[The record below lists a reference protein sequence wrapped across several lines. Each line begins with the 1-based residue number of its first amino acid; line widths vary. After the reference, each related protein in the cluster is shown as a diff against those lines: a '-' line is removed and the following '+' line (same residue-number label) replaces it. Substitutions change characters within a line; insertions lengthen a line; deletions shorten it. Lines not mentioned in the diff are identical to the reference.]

1 MKAGKAPKKKKAAK
15 SEPRVAKTKTAMFST
30 STARA
35 NFARALGMAHR
46 DNSVVAFD
54 RYGRRVAALVS
65 MNAVLMLAG
74 KGSEVPPAIRSKIE
88 SMSKALVTATKDQ
101 DKPAAPEP
109 APKKKKTASRG
120 TRK

>member
-1 MKAGKAPKKKKAAK
+1 MKAVKAQKKKKKTEPRAAK
-15 SEPRVAKTKTAMFST
+15 APMFST

-46 DNSVVAFD
+46 ENTVVAFD

-74 KGSEVPPAIRSKIE
+74 KGAEVPPAIRDKIE
-88 SMSKALVTATKDQ
+88 RMSKALASATRDQ
-101 DKPAAPEP
+101 DMPATTARKKAP
-109 APKKKKTASRG
+109 ARG

>member
-1 MKAGKAPKKKKAAK
+1 MKAGKAQKKKKK
-15 SEPRVAKTKTAMFST
+15 SEPRAAKAAMFST

-46 DNSVVAFD
+46 ENTVVAFD

-74 KGSEVPPAIRSKIE
+74 RASEVTPAIRDKIE
-88 SMSKALVTATKDQ
+88 RMSRALVNATREQ
-101 DKPAAPEP
+101 DMPAEP
-109 APKKKKTASRG
+109 RRKAGAGRG

>member
-1 MKAGKAPKKKKAAK
+1 MKAAKATKKKKKTSK
-15 SEPRVAKTKTAMFST
+15 SEPRAAKAPMFST

-46 DNSVVAFD
+46 ENTVVAFD

-74 KGSEVPPAIRSKIE
+74 KSAEVPPAIRDKIE
-88 SMSKALVTATKDQ
+88 RMSKALVTATKEQ
-101 DKPAAPEP
+101 DMPADAPRKKAP
-109 APKKKKTASRG
+109 ARG

>member
-1 MKAGKAPKKKKAAK
+1 MKAAKATKKKKTK
-15 SEPRVAKTKTAMFST
+15 SEPRAAKAPMFST

-35 NFARALGMAHR
+35 NFAKALGMAHR
-46 DNSVVAFD
+46 DNTVVAFD

-74 KGSEVPPAIRSKIE
+74 KGSEVPPAIREKIE
-88 SMSKALVTATKDQ
+88 RMSKALVTATKEQ
-101 DKPAAPEP
+101 DMPVAPAA
-109 APKKKKTASRG
+109 KKKAPARG

>member
-1 MKAGKAPKKKKAAK
+1 MKAAKATKKKKTK
-15 SEPRVAKTKTAMFST
+15 SEPRAAKAAMFST

-46 DNSVVAFD
+46 ENTVVAFD

-74 KGSEVPPAIRSKIE
+74 KGAEVPPAIRDKIE
-88 SMSKALVTATKDQ
+88 RMSKALVSATKEQ
-101 DKPAAPEP
+101 DLPAEKEP
-109 APKKKKTASRG
+109 ARKKTSTRG